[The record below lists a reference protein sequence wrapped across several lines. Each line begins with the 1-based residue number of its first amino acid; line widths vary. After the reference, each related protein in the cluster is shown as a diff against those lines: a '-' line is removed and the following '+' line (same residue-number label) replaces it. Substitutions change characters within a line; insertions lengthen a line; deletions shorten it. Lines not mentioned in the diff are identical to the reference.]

1 MKGIVCT
8 ANKAKFTETS
18 LKPFQ
23 FIMDKKT
30 KSDVIQYLD
39 VSRTALV
46 GKSLVA
52 FTAFSQRNWYHYYG
66 SKCNGYPAANCD
78 LIVSNSTIAISTI
91 RTINPNEELL
101 FANDGVY
108 NAVEPITTIGTSLL
122 YSGFCNDQCIS
133 VLQSTIPVE
142 RTAQV
147 IQYLTTVWVKY
158 HENQNTVS
166 VIIV

>member
-1 MKGIVCT
+1 
-8 ANKAKFTETS
+8 
-18 LKPFQ
+18 L
-23 FIMDKKT
+23 DKKT

-52 FTAFSQRNWYHYYG
+52 FTAFSQRNWYYYYG
-66 SKCNGYPAANCD
+66 SKFNGYPSANCD
-78 LIVSNSTIAISTI
+78 IIVSSSTIAIQTI

-101 FANDGVY
+101 FANDGSY
-108 NAVEPITTIGTSLL
+108 NSVEPITTIGTSLL
-122 YSGFCNDQCIS
+122 YSGFCIDQCIS

-147 IQYLTTVWVKY
+147 MQYLTTVWAKY